1 MFSSQAV
8 WQRPETADAR
18 CQVGCLWGVCRNSE
32 RLFKQAMLSKRS
44 QRAGKD
50 LEEEREERRKED
62 RSNVDEDEELSDRQP
77 DS

>member
-1 MFSSQAV
+1 
-8 WQRPETADAR
+8 
-18 CQVGCLWGVCRNSE
+18 
-32 RLFKQAMLSKRS
+32 MLSKRS